1 VLQLKSYPSVLDSG
15 TRPLYDKNM
24 IELLILWNV
33 AAARADQSEDTD
45 ATTGVIVVWA
55 VLQILIWP
63 VSMWLL
69 LWKRLGV
76 EWAWALGITSTFT
89 SLGLLIAQ
97 DSFYW
102 VVGFLASVVAFSLIA
117 KEVVSDS

>member
-1 VLQLKSYPSVLDSG
+1 
-15 TRPLYDKNM
+15 M

-55 VLQILIWP
+55 MLQILIWP

-89 SLGLLIAQ
+89 SLGILIAQ

-102 VVGFLASVVAFSLIA
+102 IVGFIASVVAFSLIA

>member
-1 VLQLKSYPSVLDSG
+1 
-15 TRPLYDKNM
+15 M

-45 ATTGVIVVWA
+45 ETTGIIVIWA
-55 VLQILIWP
+55 LLQIVIWP

-69 LWKRLGV
+69 LWRRLGV
-76 EWAWALGITSTFT
+76 EWGWALGITSTFT

-102 VVGFLASVVAFSLIA
+102 IVGFLASVVAFSLIA

>member
-1 VLQLKSYPSVLDSG
+1 
-15 TRPLYDKNM
+15 M
-24 IELLILWNV
+24 IELFILWNV
-33 AAARADQSEDTD
+33 AAARADAGNQEDTD
-45 ATTGVIVVWA
+45 FTTGAVVIWA
-55 VLQILIWP
+55 LLQIVIWP

-69 LWKRLGV
+69 LWKRVGV
-76 EWAWALGITSTFT
+76 EWGWALGITSTFT
-89 SLGLLIAQ
+89 SLGIFIAQ